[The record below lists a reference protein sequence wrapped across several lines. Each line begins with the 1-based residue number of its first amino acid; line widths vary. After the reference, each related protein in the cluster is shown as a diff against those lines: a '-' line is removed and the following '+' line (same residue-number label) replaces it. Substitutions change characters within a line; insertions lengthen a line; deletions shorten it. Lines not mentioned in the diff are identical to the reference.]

1 MALVVYSNSDY
12 EDVLAVQDTFLQ
24 KYSGRKVLLSNK
36 TPRFSHHFDSV
47 ITYDDSLQY
56 SKRVLQGM
64 TSIREDYVLF
74 LHDMDILVEYTPS
87 RIEEL
92 VRFMKENS
100 IDRVDLQYTSEPNN
114 DSYSF
119 QNIKL
124 VRNQNRYA
132 YNVNPSI
139 WKRDVLLSI
148 MSQFDRNYRQIESED
163 VQVVARQYRIYKLW
177 TPKPIRAGYYTCTD
191 LFVFLHITHEGRLLP
206 TSSNEL
212 DPWINVVYRGIL
224 ASFPFRRQLRMT
236 MHGH

>member
-1 MALVVYSNSDY
+1 MTLVVYSNSEY

-24 KYSGRKVLLSNK
+24 KYSGRKILLTDK
-36 TPRFSHHFDSV
+36 VPKIAHHFDSV
-47 ITYDDSLQY
+47 LFYDGSLQY

-64 TSIREDYVLF
+64 NSIQDEYVVF
-74 LHDMDILVEYTPS
+74 FHDMDILVQYTPS

-92 VRFMKENS
+92 IFFMKEKS
-100 IDRVDLQYTSEPNN
+100 IDRVDLQYTNETNS
-114 DSYSF
+114 DTYSF
-119 QNIKL
+119 QNVTL
-124 VRNQNRYA
+124 VRNQNRFV
-132 YNVNPSI
+132 YNVNPSV

-177 TPKPIRAGYYTCTD
+177 VPKPIYAGYYTTTD

-206 TSSNEL
+206 TSSNSL
-212 DPWINVVYRGIL
+212 DPWLNIVYRGIL
-224 ASFPFRRQLRMT
+224 SSFPFHRQLRIT